1 MNTGRKMNQNQPI
14 VMNQGVV
21 SHGRAPIH
29 TSKEKP
35 EKMIGKKNILLN
47 DWKRSEQAKI
57 KLEEAVSSLKK
68 SQKEKEEW
76 MERHREAEV
85 KKEAAEKKARDLQAQ
100 HYDRSKNIKVTDD
113 DFSTIIAKLGK
124 FSGKLSNFPPNSK
137 SSFKKDL
144 SRELLIRFF
153 IEHIDNKTQVE
164 FLFDQDKDRIDYA
177 LVSVLVEK
185 LITAEIVKHIYR
197 AEIHLDTKIN
207 DAFKEIRE
215 LLEKTKHEHWISD
228 FRLKISKATYDL
240 IHRYDKDNKARDI
253 NNAKREFV
261 ISSIVTKLSVIYNKP
276 EDIRS
281 RIEKL
286 VDMAIE
292 LSLPIRGQED
302 LVEIIDLEVDDEVY
316 KNQVKP
322 MYRQFDSPKIILG
335 VSPVFLAKSTKDDEN
350 HSANEEEEEEEEGD
364 ITRTYKQ
371 DHTLVYPGK
380 AIY

>member
-1 MNTGRKMNQNQPI
+1 MNTGRKMNHNQPS
-14 VMNQGVV
+14 VMIQGEVK
-21 SHGRAPIH
+21 HGTAPLCQLIDMNERRKVLFKGWAE
-29 TSKEKP
+29 SEKA
-35 EKMIGKKNILLN
+35 KK
-47 DWKRSEQAKI
+47 
-57 KLEEAVSSLKK
+57 KLEDAFKSLEE
-68 SQKEKEEW
+68 SRKEKEVW
-76 MERHREAEV
+76 MERHRIAE
-85 KKEAAEKKARDLQAQ
+85 KMKEAAEKKARDLQAQ

-137 SSFKKDL
+137 SCFKKDL
-144 SRELLIRFF
+144 PREQLIQFF
-153 IEHIDNKTQVE
+153 IKNIDNKAEIE

-197 AEIHLDTKIN
+197 AEIHLDSKIN

-215 LLEKTKHEHWISD
+215 LLESTGHERWISD

-261 ISSIVTKLSVIYNKP
+261 ISGIVTKLSVIYNKP
-276 EDIRS
+276 EDIRL

-302 LVEIIDLEVDDEVY
+302 LVEIVDLEVGNEVY

-322 MYRQFDSPKIILG
+322 MYRQFDSPTIVLG

-350 HSANEEEEEEEEGD
+350 QSVNEEEEGD
-364 ITRTYKQ
+364 ITRTYLK

>member
-1 MNTGRKMNQNQPI
+1 MIQGEVTHGVAPLYTAKDKPI
-14 VMNQGVV
+14 NMV
-21 SHGRAPIH
+21 
-29 TSKEKP
+29 
-35 EKMIGKKNILLN
+35 GKKKVLL
-47 DWKRSEQAKI
+47 DEWKGAEEKYRIKSVQARKRLEDAV
-57 KLEEAVSSLKK
+57 KSLEESR
-68 SQKEKEEW
+68 KEKEEL
-76 MERHREAEV
+76 MKRHKIAEI

-137 SSFKKDL
+137 SCFKKDIP
-144 SRELLIRFF
+144 REQLIQFF
-153 IEHIDNKTQVE
+153 IKHNIENKAQIE

-185 LITAEIVKHIYR
+185 LITDEIVKHIYR
-197 AEIHLDTKIN
+197 AAIHLDSKIN
-207 DAFKEIRE
+207 EAFEEIQK
-215 LLEKTKHEHWISD
+215 LLIGTKNEHWISD

-240 IHRYDKDNKARDI
+240 IHRYDKDNKARDT
-253 NNAKREFV
+253 NNAKREL
-261 ISSIVTKLSVIYNKP
+261 IINGIVTELSVIYDKQ

-302 LVEIIDLEVDDEVY
+302 LVEIIDLKVDDLVY

-322 MYRQFDSPKIILG
+322 MYRQFDSTKIILG
-335 VSPVFLAKSTKDDEN
+335 VSPVFLAKSTIDDEN
-350 HSANEEEEEEEEGD
+350 QSGNEEEEGD
-364 ITRTYKQ
+364 VTRTYLP

>member
-1 MNTGRKMNQNQPI
+1 MTHSKVTHGSSPLGTSTSNATNVKDKPIDMHHRKISLLDDWAIAENTYRKKSIQ
-14 VMNQGVV
+14 VK
-21 SHGRAPIH
+21 
-29 TSKEKP
+29 T
-35 EKMIGKKNILLN
+35 
-47 DWKRSEQAKI
+47 
-57 KLEEAVSSLKK
+57 KLEEAVKK
-68 SQKEKEEW
+68 LEKSRKENKELMKHQEII
-76 MERHREAEV
+76 EREMMAV
-85 KKEAAEKKARDLQAQ
+85 KKRAGELQAQ

-137 SSFKKDL
+137 SCFKKDL
-144 SRELLIRFF
+144 SREELIEFF
-153 IEHIDNKTQVE
+153 IKHNFENKAQIE

-185 LITAEIVKHIYR
+185 LITTEIVKHIYR
-197 AEIHLDTKIN
+197 AAIHLDSKVN
-207 DAFKEIRE
+207 EAFEEIQK
-215 LLEKTKHEHWISD
+215 LFVSTNHEGWMND
-228 FRLKISKATYDL
+228 FRLKISKATHDL
-240 IHRYDKDNKARDI
+240 IHRYKDEKAKDI
-253 NNAKREFV
+253 NNAKRKLV
-261 ISSIVTKLSVIYNKP
+261 IDSIVQKLSVIYDKE

-302 LVEIIDLEVDDEVY
+302 LVEIIDLKVDDPVY

-322 MYRQFDSPKIILG
+322 MYRQFDSTKIILG
-335 VSPVFLAKSTKDDEN
+335 VSPVFLAKSTIDDEN
-350 HSANEEEEEEEEGD
+350 QSGNEEEEGD
-364 ITRTYKQ
+364 ITRTYLR